1 MGKTCIH
8 KEFIIHNLLGMHA
21 RPASL
26 FVQTVAPFH
35 SEVKVTNLAT
45 RNEADGR
52 SVMSLL
58 MLCAPRGTRIRV
70 EISGDDCQELM
81 QKISDL
87 IEGGFSDD

>member
-1 MGKTCIH
+1 MEKTCIR
-8 KEFIIHNLLGMHA
+8 KEFVIRNLLGLHA

-26 FVQTVAPFH
+26 FVQTVAPYR

-45 RNEADGR
+45 QNSADGR

-58 MLCAPRGTRIRV
+58 MLCAPRGTQISV
-70 EISGDDCQELM
+70 EASGEDCHELM

-87 IEGGFSDD
+87 IDGGFADD